1 MTDQKM
7 IEFLIAEFSRYYRIP
22 PEQIEQAFKVAKQE
36 LNNNSLQA
44 YVATEDVLVRMFR
57 DDSKKAWK
65 ITNKTEE
72 AMRKILNK

>member
-1 MTDQKM
+1 MTDQE
-7 IEFLIAEFSRYYRIP
+7 IIGCLTTEFSRYYRIP

-57 DDSKKAWK
+57 DDSRKVWK
-65 ITNKTEE
+65 ISKQTEE